1 MNSLESGAIP
11 NTLSK
16 SPWMFASTKVG
27 GSKKTGKKRRN
38 KSVKNKTRRRR
49 LRIYNKKYKPNY
61 LDIFIYIVQCPHT
74 KLVY

>member
-1 MNSLESGAIP
+1 MNLLNSADAIQ
-11 NTLSK
+11 NTVSK

-49 LRIYNKKYKPNY
+49 LRIYNKK
-61 LDIFIYIVQCPHT
+61 I
-74 KLVY
+74 

>member
-11 NTLSK
+11 NTLSR
-16 SPWMFASTKVG
+16 SPWMFAYTKVG

-49 LRIYNKKYKPNY
+49 LRIYNKK
-61 LDIFIYIVQCPHT
+61 I
-74 KLVY
+74 